1 VNTDSS
7 PLKLPVGTVIIFRAM
22 FDLTMSNNSPKAVIL
37 MGVAGSGKTAVGKGV
52 ATRLNWLFLDADVF
66 HPAANIEKM
75 KQGIPLND
83 EDRTPWL
90 LALRDELKAS
100 TRGGSLRDIGMLGAK
115 RVLSAI
121 AERRCVRN
129 ELCPS
134 GC

>member
-1 VNTDSS
+1 
-7 PLKLPVGTVIIFRAM
+7 
-22 FDLTMSNNSPKAVIL
+22 

-129 ELCPS
+129 ELSPS